1 VNQNKTTCSDL
12 RQKPCQFYWRGPS
25 HITIGIPMFIEFM
38 SLESVYYWIGHST
51 AQVLRITAV
60 FCISLCVLSPAL
72 ALPPATFNKVR
83 TEYFRLRNVDP
94 TGVDPVHQ
102 QAWDKLAREMRSA
115 SSQSGSFDSA
125 QLRLLAADTHLRL
138 YRSSKNAAYLNS
150 TEALLIP
157 LINAHS
163 LTPEVQAEAHIL
175 RGDAALCRQD
185 MVLSSEAYQAAL
197 DLGGVSSLRAEQRLI
212 GIQNGTYRR
221 FMPVGDLEVPRV
233 VPATGR
239 LGSAAHRPTIV
250 LDPGHGGEDAGA
262 VSSFGGEEKEI
273 TLDIAR
279 RVKTLLEGRL
289 GYRVMLTRDTD
300 RFVPLARRTAMANL
314 KEADVFVSLHVNAS
328 ADHNAEGL
336 EVYYLDNTNDEASR
350 KLAERENGVAPGD
363 GVDDL
368 SFILSDLIQSGKLED
383 SIVLS
388 RAIDGALRRSVIAPN
403 RGLRSLGVKKAPFF
417 VLVGAHMPC
426 LLLEMFFIDNPN
438 EGRKLQHDSFR
449 AALASGIAD
458 GIRSFLAKR

>member
-1 VNQNKTTCSDL
+1 
-12 RQKPCQFYWRGPS
+12 
-25 HITIGIPMFIEFM
+25 M
-38 SLESVYYWIGHST
+38 
-51 AQVLRITAV
+51 
-60 FCISLCVLSPAL
+60 L
-72 ALPPATFNKVR
+72 ALLGLCAFFFCVNPSLAAPASSINKAR

-102 QAWDKLAREMRSA
+102 QGWEALARQMRAAVGSQT
-115 SSQSGSFDSA
+115 SSHDDA

-138 YRSSKNAAYLNS
+138 YRSSKNVSYLTS
-150 TEALLIP
+150 SQALLKPVIDARALSPEMRTEAL
-157 LINAHS
+157 
-163 LTPEVQAEAHIL
+163 IL
-175 RGDAALCRQD
+175 YGDTALCRND
-185 MVLSSEAYQAAL
+185 MVAAAEAYQQAAH
-197 DLGGVSSLRAEQRLI
+197 LGGLNGRRARQRLI
-212 GIQNGTYRR
+212 GIRNGTYRK
-221 FMPVGDLEVPRV
+221 FLPVGDLEVPKL
-233 VPATGR
+233 VPAARRSQST
-239 LGSAAHRPTIV
+239 LSRPTIV

-279 RVKTLLEGRL
+279 RVRTLLEDRL

-314 KEADVFVSLHVNAS
+314 KEADVFISLHVNAS

-388 RAIDGALRRSVIAPN
+388 RAIDGALRRTVIAPN

-438 EGRKLQHDSFR
+438 EGKKLQQDAFR